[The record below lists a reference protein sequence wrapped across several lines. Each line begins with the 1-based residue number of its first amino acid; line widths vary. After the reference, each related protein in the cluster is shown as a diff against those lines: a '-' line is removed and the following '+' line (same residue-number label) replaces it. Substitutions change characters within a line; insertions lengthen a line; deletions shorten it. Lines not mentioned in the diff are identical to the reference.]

1 MPANLPA
8 EAKAK
13 LAKYSEAKTVEE
25 KIKALE
31 EFLAAVPK
39 HKGTENLLLWARR
52 RLAELREEL
61 ERRRQKRS
69 GGGGPKFFVE
79 KSGAAQL
86 VVIGPPNAGK
96 SLLVQ
101 RLTGAKTH
109 VADYPFSTT
118 LPVPGMLPY
127 QDIQFQLVDTPP
139 LTDEAPQY
147 VPRIVGLARQADGI
161 ILVVSL
167 DDDPVEQYES
177 IRRILKEHGVLIE
190 KPRGTVRV
198 RKGAGATGI
207 QVMLRGKILDGTVA
221 DVEKL
226 LNSYRIYSAIVEI
239 EGEVTLDEIEEAIF
253 KPIVW
258 RPTLVL
264 ANKVDLPGAA
274 ARYRRLYEHLKGRK
288 IALMPVSAKT
298 GFNLDK
304 IGEVVFKMLGIIRVY
319 TKQPNGDVS
328 KTPLILPRGATVI
341 EAARKIHSDLAKYF
355 TYAKVWGP
363 SAKYPGERVGP
374 DHVLEDGDIVEIHS
388 KR

>member
-8 EAKAK
+8 EARAK

-61 ERRRQKRS
+61 ERRRQKRG
-69 GGGGPKFFVE
+69 GGGGPKFFIE

-86 VVIGPPNAGK
+86 VVLGPPNVGK

-101 RLTGAKTH
+101 KLTGAKTV

-118 LPVPGMLPY
+118 LPVPGMLRY
-127 QDIQFQLVDTPP
+127 EDIQFQLVDTPP

-161 ILVVSL
+161 LLVVSL
-167 DDDPVEQYES
+167 EDDAVSQYEDVK
-177 IRRILKEHGVLIE
+177 RILKEHGVLVE

-207 QVMLRGKILDGTVA
+207 QVQLRGRIIDGTIA

-226 LNSYRIYSAIVEI
+226 LNSYRIYSAVVEI
-239 EGEVTLDEIEEAIF
+239 EGEVTLDDIEEAIF

-264 ANKVDLPGAA
+264 ANKVDVPGAA
-274 ARYRRLYEHLKGRK
+274 KRYRELYEHLKGRG
-288 IALMPVSAKT
+288 IGLMPVSAKT

-304 IGEVVFKMLGIIRVY
+304 IGGVVFKMLRIIRVY

-328 KTPLILPRGATVI
+328 KTPLILREGATVLD
-341 EAARKIHSDLAKYF
+341 AAKKIHSDLARF
-355 TYAKVWGP
+355 FLYAKIWGP

-374 DHVLEDGDIVEIHS
+374 DHVLADGDIVEIHA

>member
-8 EAKAK
+8 EARAK
-13 LAKYSEAKTVEE
+13 LAKYSEAKTIEE

-61 ERRRQKRS
+61 ERRKQRRG
-69 GGGGPKFFVE
+69 GGGGPRFFIE

-86 VVIGPPNAGK
+86 VVLGPPNAGK

-118 LPVPGMLPY
+118 LPVPGMLQY
-127 QDIQFQLVDTPP
+127 EDIQFQLIDTPP

-147 VPRIVGLARQADGI
+147 VPRIVGLARNADGV
-161 ILVVSL
+161 ILVVAL
-167 DDDPVEQYES
+167 DRDPVAQYED
-177 IRRILKEHGVLIE
+177 IKRILREHGVLIE
-190 KPRGTVRV
+190 KPRGVVRV
-198 RKGAGATGI
+198 RKGGGPGVKV
-207 QVMLRGKILDGTVA
+207 QLRGRILDGTVA

-226 LNSYRIYSAIVEI
+226 LASYRIYSAVVEI
-239 EGEVTLDEIEEAIF
+239 EGEVTLDDIEEAIF
-253 KPIVW
+253 KPVTYK
-258 RPTLVL
+258 PTLVI
-264 ANKVDLPGAA
+264 ANKVDVPGAVQ
-274 ARYRRLYEHLKGRK
+274 RYKRLYEHLKGRG
-288 IALMPVSAKT
+288 IGLIPVSVVRNY
-298 GFNLDK
+298 NLDK
-304 IGEVVFKMLGIIRVY
+304 IGEFVFRMLRIIRVY
-319 TKQPNGDVS
+319 TKQPNGEVS
-328 KTPLILPRGATVI
+328 KTPLILPKGATVLD
-341 EAARKIHSDLAKYF
+341 AARKIHSDLAKYF
-355 TYAKVWGP
+355 TYAKIWGP

-374 DHVLEDGDIVEIHS
+374 DHVLEDGDIVEIHA

>member
-8 EAKAK
+8 EARAK
-13 LAKYSEAKTVEE
+13 LAKYSEAKTIEE
-25 KIKALE
+25 KIRALE
-31 EFLAAVPK
+31 EFLSAVPK

-61 ERRRQKRS
+61 ERRRSKRS
-69 GGGGPKFFVE
+69 GGGGPRFFVE
-79 KSGAAQL
+79 KSGAAQV
-86 VVIGPPNAGK
+86 VVIGPPNVGK

-118 LPVPGMLPY
+118 LPVPGMLQY

-139 LTDEAPQY
+139 LTDSAPQY
-147 VPRIVGLARQADGI
+147 VPRIVGLARNADGI
-161 ILVVSL
+161 ILVVGL
-167 DDDPVEQYES
+167 DDDPVAQYED
-177 IRRILKEHGVLIE
+177 IKRILKEHGVLIE
-190 KPRGTVRV
+190 KPRGIVRV
-198 RKGAGATGI
+198 KKGAGAAGV
-207 QVMLRGKILDGTVA
+207 QVRLRGRIVDGTIA

-226 LNSYRIYSAIVEI
+226 LASYRIYSAVVEI

-253 KPIVW
+253 KPLDY

-274 ARYRRLYEHLKGRK
+274 RRYRELYEHLKGRG
-288 IALMPVSAKT
+288 IGLMPVSALR
-298 GFNLDK
+298 GYNLDK
-304 IGEVVFKMLGIIRVY
+304 IGEVLFKMLRIIRVY
-319 TKQPNGDVS
+319 TKQPNGDVA
-328 KTPLILPRGATVI
+328 KQPLILRRGATVLD
-341 EAARKIHSDLAKYF
+341 AARKIHSDLAKYF
-355 TYAKVWGP
+355 LYAKIWGP

-374 DHVLEDGDIVEIHS
+374 DHVLEDGDIVEIHA